1 VGSDGAIIGI
11 PCNADSVLRVD
22 PADDSVTLHGKGVV
36 RTGHHRDD
44 GKYKFLGGVLG
55 SDGRVYCIP
64 SDSDYVLRVGPG
76 KDPVVENIGRT
87 LAHEKWQQN
96 KWQNGFLG
104 ADGCIYGIPLKAEN
118 VLCINCATG
127 AVSTIGGPFAGHNK
141 WEGGVVAP
149 DGAMYCMPLKAHYVM
164 KIMPSDPQ
172 AEAEQTRAR
181 STALACALLA
191 LGTAVAKG

>member
-1 VGSDGAIIGI
+1 MDVPKAQVTEKDGEIS
-11 PCNADSVLRVD
+11 CSVEETNRIR
-22 PADDSVTLHGKGVV
+22 AA
-36 RTGHHRDD
+36 
-44 GKYKFLGGVLG
+44 LGMK
-55 SDGRVYCIP
+55 P
-64 SDSDYVLRVGPG
+64 LRVGPG